1 MTVALAFTWF
11 FSWLHQGKY
20 TRVLNR
26 ELLKLAP
33 ENLYY
38 STHCIKKVI
47 KTCSNSRAF
56 GPDGLCIQF
65 LTNMGS
71 KALSYF
77 AALIN
82 HSLNHFRIPAIWNSS
97 VITEEFQIAGMRKWL
112 REWLMSA
119 AKYERALGPIERHC
133 KFSPS
138 TTLLVQNALLDV
150 AVQIGDSLLVFGRTI
165 VRFSTK
171 QRTVQLLEINSQL
184 IASFPNQMR
193 LLEEANRPIKLKQS
207 TAASME

>member
-1 MTVALAFTWF
+1 MSLDRTTPNTRIWKTIRRLDCRAMNTPPNAAIKFTNRAIRNAKALASAFNKQYTNITR
-11 FSWLHQGKY
+11 HKTDKY
-20 TRVLNR
+20 TRVQNR

-65 LTNMGS
+65 LKNMGP

-97 VITEEFQIAGMRKWL
+97 VIIP
-112 REWLMSA
+112 LMKPGKKPGESKSYRHVSLISPA
-119 AKYERALGPIERHC
+119 AKVIEKLLLKHLYLVHQRG
-133 KFSPS
+133 FRSDISPPQ
-138 TTLLVQNALLDV
+138 LLV
-150 AVQIGDSLLVFGRTI
+150 
-165 VRFSTK
+165 
-171 QRTVQLLEINSQL
+171 
-184 IASFPNQMR
+184 
-193 LLEEANRPIKLKQS
+193 
-207 TAASME
+207 